1 MRFNKKKI
9 VKVALCAAIV
19 GALGYSFVAKALE
32 TKLIP
37 FQGRLTDANGQ
48 VIPDG
53 ALVVQ
58 FKLYDAPVG
67 GQAVWN
73 GEVQKL
79 SVNGGLVNTV
89 LGTKSSLKKV
99 DFSESTYLEITIDAN
114 NDGKIG
120 PEDPPLLPRQSIIP
134 AVFAAQAAEAKN
146 AENAEKLGGYDW
158 SVVFSDGDPQNGKI
172 AGSKLANQS
181 VNTTQIANGSI
192 TTEKLEKSLA
202 EALDRLVPPGTIVSF
217 GGGTVPAGW
226 LQCDG
231 SVVSSKKYPRLYA
244 AIGTSWGAGYT
255 RTYTTNEEE
264 DSITVEDIKG
274 DGDFNLPD
282 LRGVFLRGVNGA
294 RSDSFIDIDNE
305 SRTNL
310 VSGGTLGNAV
320 GSYQT
325 DAIQNHQHRVCW
337 GQPGGPGIWGVG
349 GIEHFYGSNPNPNPA
364 NGSYVDHVAQDILNA
379 RVAGET
385 RPVNAY
391 VNYIIKY

>member
-1 MRFNKKKI
+1 MQINKKKI
-9 VKVALCAAIV
+9 AKTALCAALTL
-19 GALGYSFVAKALE
+19 ALGYSFEAKALE

-37 FQGRLTDANGQ
+37 FQGRLTDASGQ

-134 AVFAAQAAEAKN
+134 AVFAAQASEAK
-146 AENAEKLGGYDW
+146 NAEKLGGYDW

-192 TTEKLEKSLA
+192 TAEKLEKSLA

-255 RTYTTNEEE
+255 RTYTTNEE
-264 DSITVEDIKG
+264 DGSITVEDIKG

-320 GSYQT
+320 GSYQKDEFKSHVHSLDDYT
-325 DAIQNHQHRVCW
+325 YCEGFKNW
-337 GQPGGPGIWGVG
+337 GWFGSGRSDYDNGPGNPYLHDTFESG
-349 GIEHFYGSNPNPNPA
+349 GN
-364 NGSYVDHVAQDILNA
+364 
-379 RVAGET
+379 ET